1 MARAEEILNKY
12 QRLIDQAAAAGDYE
26 TALRHMQHLIDHMPT
41 DEGTRL
47 VDMSID
53 KAAQAETGPR
63 GPTIQIVGINM
74 GGVGNAPKQLP
85 SPAVEVI
92 DVKPE

>member
-12 QRLIDQAAAAGDYE
+12 QKLIDQTAAAGDYE

-47 VDMSID
+47 IDMSID
-53 KAAQAETGPR
+53 KAQQAESGPR
-63 GPTIQIVGINM
+63 GPLIQIVGIKL
-74 GGVGNAPKQLP
+74 GGVEGNKALP
-85 SPAVEVI
+85 PAVEVI
-92 DVKPE
+92 DVESE

>member
-12 QRLIDQAAAAGDYE
+12 QKLIDQAAAAGDYE

-53 KAAQAETGPR
+53 KAAQIESGPK
-63 GPTIQIVGINM
+63 GPVINIVGIKL
-74 GGVGNAPKQLP
+74 GGVEGNKQLP
-85 SPAVEVI
+85 SAVEVI